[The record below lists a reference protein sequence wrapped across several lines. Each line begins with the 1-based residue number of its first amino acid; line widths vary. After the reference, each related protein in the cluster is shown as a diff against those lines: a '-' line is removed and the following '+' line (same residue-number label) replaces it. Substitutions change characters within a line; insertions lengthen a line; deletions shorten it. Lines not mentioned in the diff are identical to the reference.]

1 MTCFSASVNYCNRDR
16 SMPLQLALRLRVE
29 GKPEARSLIRS
40 VLEEFGAKK
49 SVKEYVKEGWTENI
63 VGS

>member
-1 MTCFSASVNYCNRDR
+1 
-16 SMPLQLALRLRVE
+16 MPLQLALRLRVE